1 VVVSEPL
8 LFHIAWAS
16 APALPPAYVFF
27 AGALLLGALH
37 RAPSLQR
44 IVLLATPLIGLV
56 NLATLDAGSSW
67 TWHVLDFELVQLRV
81 DRLSLLFGLLFH
93 AGALLGVI
101 YSLNVRDTA
110 QHAAALVYAGSAL
123 GAVFAGDLIT
133 LFFYWEGMALSSAF
147 LVWAG
152 RTEESAG
159 AGFRYLALHLLS
171 GLLLLAGAITHYQ
184 TTGLIA
190 FDLIGAQ
197 GAAGWLILLA
207 FGIKCGFP
215 FLHSWIT
222 DAYPQS
228 TPGGTVFLSMFTTKV
243 AVYSLARGFA
253 GTELLVA
260 VGVVMATF
268 PIFYAVIE
276 NDLRRVLGYSMINQI
291 GFMVAGIG
299 VGTELALN
307 GAVAHAFNEVFFK
320 GLLFMSM
327 GAVLHRVGHA
337 LGSDLGG
344 LYRSMPWTT
353 AFCIVGAASISA
365 FPLFSGF
372 VSKSMIMAA
381 VIEQGHTWGWLAL
394 LFASAG
400 VFHHAGIKIPFF
412 AFFAHDSGIRVAE
425 APRSMLAA
433 MAIAAGLC
441 VAIGAWPEL
450 LYRLLPWQADYA
462 PYTYPHVIVQV
473 QLLLFSALAFA
484 WLKLTGIYPP
494 ELRSTNLDA
503 DWIYRGLGTRVLQA
517 AGAALAYARG
527 LLDQPAYYAEQLP
540 RHLLAPGGML
550 ARSASTGRTA
560 MLAAGLLAACWLL
573 YYLIDSLTA

>member
-1 VVVSEPL
+1 M
-8 LFHIAWAS
+8 
-16 APALPPAYVFF
+16 PPAFVFL
-27 AGALLLGALH
+27 AGALLMAVLRGAP
-37 RAPSLQR
+37 RLQQL
-44 IVLLATPLIGLV
+44 VLLATPLIGLV
-56 NLATLDAGSSW
+56 NLATLEVGSGW
-67 TWHVLDFELVQLRV
+67 TWSILSFELVQLRV

-93 AGALLGVI
+93 LGALVGII
-101 YSLNVRDTA
+101 YSLAVRDTL
-110 QHAAALVYAGSAL
+110 QHISALVYAGSAL

-147 LVWAG
+147 LVWAS
-152 RTEESAG
+152 RTEDSAD
-159 AGFRYLALHLLS
+159 AGFRYLFLHLLS
-171 GLLLLAGAITHYQ
+171 GLLLLAGALIHYQ
-184 TTGLIA
+184 TTGQIA
-190 FDLIGAQ
+190 FDFIGTQ
-197 GAAGWLILLA
+197 SIAGWLILLA

-215 FLHSWIT
+215 FVHSWIT

-243 AVYSLARGFA
+243 AVYSLARGYP
-253 GTELLVA
+253 GTELLIG

-291 GFMVAGIG
+291 GFMVVGVG

-320 GLLFMSM
+320 GLLFMTM
-327 GAVLHRVGHA
+327 GAVLHRVGHV

-344 LYRSMPWTT
+344 LFKSMPWTT

-433 MAIAAGLC
+433 MAIAAVFC
-441 VAIGAWPEL
+441 IGIGCWPAL
-450 LYRLLPWQADYA
+450 LYGLLPWQTDYL
-462 PYTYPHVIVQV
+462 PYTYPHVIVQI

-503 DWIYRGLGTRVLQA
+503 DWLYRGLGLRVLQA
-517 AGAALAYARG
+517 ASTTAANARRIF
-527 LLDQPAYYAEQLP
+527 DQPAYYAEQLP
-540 RHLLAPGGML
+540 RHLLRPEGML
-550 ARSASTGRTA
+550 SRTVSTGTTA
-560 MLAAGLLAACWLL
+560 MLAVGMLAVCWLI
-573 YYLIDSLTA
+573 YYLINYLVV